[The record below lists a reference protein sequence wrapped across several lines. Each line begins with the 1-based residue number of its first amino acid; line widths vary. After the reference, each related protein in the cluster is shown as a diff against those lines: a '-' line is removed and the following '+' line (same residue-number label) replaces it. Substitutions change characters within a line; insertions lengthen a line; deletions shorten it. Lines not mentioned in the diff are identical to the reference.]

1 MTLTERLDRPTQVR
15 YMLGMVVDTVGSG
28 MYLPVS
34 LLFFHHT
41 TGLPVTRVGVI
52 ISTAAVLGLVGSPL
66 AGLLVDRYGARSVL
80 VGVYGVRAV
89 GFAVYPLVHHQ
100 APMFLAVTLVALGDA
115 SFPPAMQAF
124 VAEIT
129 GGAGRDRLIAAQRS
143 LRNAGLGI
151 GGLIVG
157 TALGAGSDAA
167 YQAVVL
173 AAGGAFLVAGVLI
186 RTIPVSRTAGRAR
199 AHGGFRT
206 VFRNR
211 PFLTLTAVNVPT
223 AFGYTVL
230 SVSLPVYL
238 TQKLGAPDSLA
249 GVLYAVNTVGIAA
262 LQVPVTRVLARRRR
276 TRSAALGG
284 AVFSLSFLGF
294 AALGAVPEGGTLLIG
309 VFTATV
315 LFTLG
320 ELLHGAAASALAASA
335 APEPT
340 RGRHLAVY
348 QLSWSVPTA
357 LAPAVLT
364 ALLELSP
371 TALWLVLAA
380 GVGCS
385 ALAMIRLETRLPA
398 HAVHPLPPP
407 GPHPAPQHPTGPAAE
422 GASAS

>member
-1 MTLTERLDRPTQVR
+1 
-15 YMLGMVVDTVGSG
+15 MLGMVVDTIGSG

-52 ISTAAVLGLVGSPL
+52 VSTAAVLGLVGSPL
-66 AGLLVDRYGARSVL
+66 AGLLVDRYGARTVL

-89 GFAVYPLVHHQ
+89 GFAVYPLVHSQ
-100 APMFLAVTLVALGDA
+100 VPMVLAVTLVALGDA

-157 TALGAGSDAA
+157 TALGAGSDSA
-167 YQAVVL
+167 YRAVVL
-173 AAGGAFLVAGVLI
+173 GAGAAFLVAGVLI
-186 RTIPVSRTAGRAR
+186 RTIPVSRTPGRAR
-199 AHGGFRT
+199 TPGGGFRT

-211 PFLTLTAVNVPT
+211 PFLTLTAVNIPT

-262 LQVPVTRVLARRRR
+262 LQIPVTRVLARRRR

-294 AALGAVPEGGTLLIG
+294 AALGAVPVGGTLLAG

-364 ALLELSP
+364 ALLDLSA

-380 GVGCS
+380 GVACS
-385 ALAMIRLETRLPA
+385 ALAMLRLETRLPA
-398 HAVHPLPPP
+398 QAVHPTAPARPVPP
-407 GPHPAPQHPTGPAAE
+407 GERRPARPRRESGQFPP
-422 GASAS
+422 